1 MVSAFYVKKKK
12 KLYYNIKFVF
22 LVVVVFNSFT
32 ATGRFLW
39 LSVFSLFWS
48 ILQKFRGFKLI
59 CKHYFIHK
67 ESKKKS

>member
-1 MVSAFYVKKKK
+1 MYILDFFI
-12 KLYYNIKFVF
+12 YYNFKFVF

-39 LSVFSLFWS
+39 LSVFSLFSS

-59 CKHYFIHK
+59 CKHYFMHK